1 MSEEYNRYD
10 LGNDPEEKSETT
22 ENKEAQETMET
33 AEAAEAETAAAAEA
47 TETTKNTENTE
58 NTSYAFSYRKAGE
71 ERKDQENGES
81 FTRTYT
87 GSHRESTQE
96 TGQNQ
101 NAGNSTRTPYSSYH
115 FSSQIPTEPKKKV
128 KNKRKKNKGGQM
140 SIGKRLGMA
149 AATAA
154 VFGLV
159 AGAVFVGV
167 SYAGNQLLP
176 QKESA
181 KIENTQISSGSM
193 DSSSLVNQK
202 SDSDSVSGV
211 SEVAR
216 NVMPSVVSITGIS
229 IQEIPNYFGFGTQQY
244 EGQSSGSGIIVGQND
259 TELLIATNNHVVKDT
274 NSITVCFTNQDGT
287 AAVSDTLTDTSADG
301 SDTEKQDQN
310 VDLENAVE
318 AKIKGT
324 DADNDLAVVAVKL
337 EDIPED
343 LKSQIK
349 VATLGDSD
357 SLVIGEQVVAI
368 GNALGYGQSVTSGY
382 VSALNK
388 KVSSENADSTFI
400 QTDAAINP
408 GNSGGAL
415 LNMKGELIGINSAKI
430 ASDEVEGMGF
440 AIPISKAEPILDEL
454 MSKET
459 RDKVEDENKAAYIG
473 VTCKNVTSDAA
484 EYYNMPLGVF
494 VDSVSEDGPAD
505 KAGIQAGDIIR
516 KIDGTSVETFD
527 NLTEQL
533 SYYEAGEK
541 IDFVIARANGGEYK
555 EETVTVELGARKD
568 IQKNTEN
575 QRGN

>member
-10 LGNDPEEKSETT
+10 LGNDPEEKSETPET
-22 ENKEAQETMET
+22 TAAQETMET

-47 TETTKNTENTE
+47 TENTE

-71 ERKDQENGES
+71 ERKDQEKGES

-87 GSHRESTQE
+87 GSNSNREYTKE
-96 TGQNQ
+96 AEQNQ
-101 NAGNSTRTPYSSYH
+101 NTGNSTQTPYSSYH
-115 FSSQIPTEPKKKV
+115 FSSQIPPEPEKKV

-140 SIGKRLGMA
+140 SFGKRLGMA

-202 SDSDSVSGV
+202 SGSDSVSGV

-229 IQEIPNYFGFGTQQY
+229 IQEIPNYFGFGTQKY

-357 SLVIGEQVVAI
+357 SMVIGEQVVAI

-440 AIPISKAEPILDEL
+440 AIPISKAQPILDEL

-541 IDFVIARANGGEYK
+541 IDFVIARANDGEYK

-575 QRGN
+575 RRGN

>member
-10 LGNDPEEKSETT
+10 LGNDPEEKSETAATT
-22 ENKEAQETMET
+22 ENVSA
-33 AEAAEAETAAAAEA
+33 
-47 TETTKNTENTE
+47 E

-71 ERKDQENGES
+71 ERKDQGNEES

-87 GSHRESTQE
+87 GSHREYTHDA
-96 TGQNQ
+96 GQNQ
-101 NAGNSTRTPYSSYH
+101 NSDKSTQTPYSSYH
-115 FSSQIPTEPKKKV
+115 FSSQIPPEPEKKM
-128 KNKRKKNKGGQM
+128 KNKKKKNKGGQM
-140 SIGKRLGMA
+140 SFGKRLGMA

-159 AGAVFVGV
+159 AGSVFVGV
-167 SYAGNQLLP
+167 TYTGNQLLP
-176 QKESA
+176 EKEST
-181 KIENTQISSGSM
+181 KIENTQTSSGSV
-193 DSSSLVNQK
+193 DSGSLINQK
-202 SDSDSVSGV
+202 SSSDSGSGV

-229 IQEIPNYFGFGTQQY
+229 IQEIPNYFGFGTQKY

-287 AAVSDTLTDTSADG
+287 AAVSDTLTDTSTNG
-301 SDTEKQDQN
+301 GDTDSQN

-324 DADNDLAVVAVKL
+324 DADNDLAVVAVKI

-343 LKSQIK
+343 LRSQIK

-440 AIPISKAEPILDEL
+440 AIPISKAQPILDEL

-473 VTCKNVTSDAA
+473 ITCKNVTSDAA

-541 IDFVIARANGGEYK
+541 IDFVISRANGGEYK
-555 EETVTVELGARKD
+555 EQTVTVELGAKKD
-568 IQKNTEN
+568 IQNNTEN
-575 QRGN
+575 RRENR

>member
-33 AEAAEAETAAAAEA
+33 AEAVDTETAAT
-47 TETTKNTENTE
+47 TESAE

-71 ERKDQENGES
+71 ERKDQGNGES

-87 GSHRESTQE
+87 GSNREYTKE
-96 TGQNQ
+96 GEQNQ
-101 NAGNSTRTPYSSYH
+101 NTGNSTQTPYSSYH
-115 FSSQIPTEPKKKV
+115 FSSQIPPEPEKKV

-140 SIGKRLGMA
+140 SFGKRLGMA
-149 AATAA
+149 VATAA

-181 KIENTQISSGSM
+181 KIENTQISSGGTG
-193 DSSSLVNQK
+193 DGSLVSQK
-202 SDSDSVSGV
+202 TGSYAGSSV

-244 EGQSSGSGIIVGQND
+244 EIPSSGSGIIVGQNE
-259 TELLIATNNHVVKDT
+259 TELLIATNNHVIKDT

-287 AAVSDTLTDTSADG
+287 AVGSNNLTDTSADAESDMDEG
-301 SDTEKQDQN
+301 SE
-310 VDLENAVE
+310 VDIDNAVE

-343 LKSQIK
+343 VLSQIK
-349 VATLGDSD
+349 VAAIGESD

-430 ASDEVEGMGF
+430 AEEKVEGMGF
-440 AIPISKAEPILDEL
+440 AIPISKAQPILDEL

-473 VTCKNVTSDAA
+473 VNLKNVTADAA

-494 VDSVSEDGPAD
+494 VDSVAEDSPAD

-516 KIDGTSVETFD
+516 KIDGTSVETAD
-527 NLTEQL
+527 NLKEQL

-575 QRGN
+575 RRDN

>member
-33 AEAAEAETAAAAEA
+33 AEAVDTETAA
-47 TETTKNTENTE
+47 TTENTESAE

-87 GSHRESTQE
+87 GSNREYTKE
-96 TGQNQ
+96 AEQNQ
-101 NAGNSTRTPYSSYH
+101 NTGNSTQTPYSSYH
-115 FSSQIPTEPKKKV
+115 FSSQIPPEPEKKV
-128 KNKRKKNKGGQM
+128 TNKRKKNKGGQM
-140 SIGKRLGMA
+140 SFGKRLGMA

-176 QKESA
+176 KKESA
-181 KIENTQISSGSM
+181 KIENTQISSGGTG
-193 DSSSLVNQK
+193 DGSLVSQK
-202 SDSDSVSGV
+202 TGSYAGSSV

-244 EGQSSGSGIIVGQND
+244 EIPSSGSGIIVGQNE
-259 TELLIATNNHVVKDT
+259 TELLIATNNHVIKDT

-287 AAVSDTLTDTSADG
+287 AVGSNNLTDTSADAESDMDEG
-301 SDTEKQDQN
+301 SE
-310 VDLENAVE
+310 VDIDNAVE

-343 LKSQIK
+343 VLSQIK
-349 VATLGDSD
+349 VAAIGESD

-430 ASDEVEGMGF
+430 AEEKVEGMGF
-440 AIPISKAEPILDEL
+440 AIPISKAQPILDEL

-575 QRGN
+575 RRGN

>member
-10 LGNDPEEKSETT
+10 LGNDPEEKSETPET
-22 ENKEAQETMET
+22 TAAQETMET
-33 AEAAEAETAAAAEA
+33 AEAVDTETAA
-47 TETTKNTENTE
+47 TTENTESVE

-87 GSHRESTQE
+87 GSHREYTHDS
-96 TGQNQ
+96 GQNQ
-101 NAGNSTRTPYSSYH
+101 NSDQNTQSPYSSYH
-115 FSSQIPTEPKKKV
+115 FSSQIPPEPEKKV
-128 KNKRKKNKGGQM
+128 KNKRKKSKGGQM
-140 SIGKRLGMA
+140 SFGKRLGMA

-167 SYAGNQLLP
+167 NYAGNQLLP

-181 KIENTQISSGSM
+181 KIENTQISSGGTGGG
-193 DSSSLVNQK
+193 SLVSQDTGSNAG
-202 SDSDSVSGV
+202 SSV

-229 IQEIPNYFGFGTQQY
+229 IKEIPNYFGFGTQKY
-244 EGQSSGSGIIVGQND
+244 EGQNRGSGIIVGQND

-287 AAVSDTLTDTSADG
+287 AAVSDTLTDTSMNS
-301 SDTEKQDQN
+301 SDTESQDQN
-310 VDLENAVE
+310 VNLENAVE

-324 DADNDLAVVAVKL
+324 DAENDLAVVAVKL

-343 LKSQIK
+343 VKSQIK

-357 SLVIGEQVVAI
+357 SLIIGEQVVAI

-415 LNMKGELIGINSAKI
+415 LNMNGELIGINSAKI

-440 AIPISKAEPILDEL
+440 AIPISKAQPILDEL

-473 VTCKNVTSDAA
+473 ITCKNVTSDAA
-484 EYYNMPLGVF
+484 GYYNMPLGVF
-494 VDSVSEDGPAD
+494 VDSVTEDGPAD

-527 NLTEQL
+527 DLTEQL

-575 QRGN
+575 RRGN

>member
-10 LGNDPEEKSETT
+10 LGNDPEEKSETAATT
-22 ENKEAQETMET
+22 ENVSA
-33 AEAAEAETAAAAEA
+33 
-47 TETTKNTENTE
+47 E

-71 ERKDQENGES
+71 ERKDQGNEES

-87 GSHRESTQE
+87 GSHREYTHDA
-96 TGQNQ
+96 GQNQ
-101 NAGNSTRTPYSSYH
+101 NSDKSTQTPYSSYH
-115 FSSQIPTEPKKKV
+115 FSSQIPPEPEKKM
-128 KNKRKKNKGGQM
+128 KNKKKKNKGGQM
-140 SIGKRLGMA
+140 SFGKRLGMA

-159 AGAVFVGV
+159 AGSVFVGV
-167 SYAGNQLLP
+167 TYTGNQLLP
-176 QKESA
+176 EKEST
-181 KIENTQISSGSM
+181 KIENTQTSSGSV
-193 DSSSLVNQK
+193 DSGSLINQK
-202 SDSDSVSGV
+202 SSSDSGSGV

-229 IQEIPNYFGFGTQQY
+229 IQEIPNYFGFGTQKY

-287 AAVSDTLTDTSADG
+287 AAVSDTLTDTSTNGGDMD
-301 SDTEKQDQN
+301 SQN

-324 DADNDLAVVAVKL
+324 DADNDLAVVAVKI

-343 LKSQIK
+343 LRSQIK

-440 AIPISKAEPILDEL
+440 AIPISKAQPILDEL

-473 VTCKNVTSDAA
+473 ITCKNVTSDAA

-541 IDFVIARANGGEYK
+541 IDFVISRANGGEYK
-555 EETVTVELGARKD
+555 EQTVTVELGAKKD
-568 IQKNTEN
+568 IQNNTEN
-575 QRGN
+575 RRGNR

>member
-33 AEAAEAETAAAAEA
+33 AEAVDTETAA
-47 TETTKNTENTE
+47 TTENTEGAE

-71 ERKDQENGES
+71 ERKDQGNGES

-87 GSHRESTQE
+87 GSNREYTKE
-96 TGQNQ
+96 AGQNQ
-101 NAGNSTRTPYSSYH
+101 NTGNRTQTPYSSYH
-115 FSSQIPTEPKKKV
+115 FSSQIPPEPEKKV

-140 SIGKRLGMA
+140 SFGKRLGMA

-159 AGAVFVGV
+159 AGTVFVGV
-167 SYAGNQLLP
+167 NYAGNQLLP
-176 QKESA
+176 QKEAA
-181 KIENTQISSGSM
+181 KIENTQISSGETG
-193 DSSSLVNQK
+193 DGSLV
-202 SDSDSVSGV
+202 SRDTGSYAGSGV

-229 IQEIPNYFGFGTQQY
+229 IQEIPNYFGFGTQKY

-287 AAVSDTLTDTSADG
+287 AAVSDTLTDTSTNG
-301 SDTEKQDQN
+301 GDTDSQN

-324 DADNDLAVVAVKL
+324 DADNDLAVVAVKI

-343 LKSQIK
+343 LRSQIK

-440 AIPISKAEPILDEL
+440 AIPISKAQPILDEL

-459 RDKVEDENKAAYIG
+459 RDKVEDEKKAAYIG
-473 VTCKNVTSDAA
+473 ITCKNVTSDAA

-541 IDFVIARANGGEYK
+541 IDFVISRANGGEYK
-555 EETVTVELGARKD
+555 EQTVTVELGAKKD
-568 IQKNTEN
+568 IQNNTEN
-575 QRGN
+575 RRGNR

>member
-10 LGNDPEEKSETT
+10 LGNDPEEKSETAATT
-22 ENKEAQETMET
+22 ENFSA
-33 AEAAEAETAAAAEA
+33 
-47 TETTKNTENTE
+47 E

-71 ERKDQENGES
+71 ERKDQGNEES

-87 GSHRESTQE
+87 GSHREYTHDA
-96 TGQNQ
+96 GQNQ
-101 NAGNSTRTPYSSYH
+101 NSDKSTQTPYSSYH
-115 FSSQIPTEPKKKV
+115 FSSQIPPEPEKKM
-128 KNKRKKNKGGQM
+128 KNKKKKNKGGQM
-140 SIGKRLGMA
+140 SFGKRLGMA

-159 AGAVFVGV
+159 AGSVFVGV
-167 SYAGNQLLP
+167 TYTGNQLLP
-176 QKESA
+176 EKEST
-181 KIENTQISSGSM
+181 KIENTQTSSGSV
-193 DSSSLVNQK
+193 DSGSLINQK
-202 SDSDSVSGV
+202 SSSDSGSGV

-229 IQEIPNYFGFGTQQY
+229 IQEIPNYFGFGTQKY

-287 AAVSDTLTDTSADG
+287 AAVSDTLTDTSTNG
-301 SDTEKQDQN
+301 GDTDSQN

-324 DADNDLAVVAVKL
+324 DADNDLAVVAVKI

-343 LKSQIK
+343 LRSQIK

-440 AIPISKAEPILDEL
+440 AIPISKAQPILDEL

-473 VTCKNVTSDAA
+473 ITCKNVTSDAA

-541 IDFVIARANGGEYK
+541 IDFVISRANGGEYK
-555 EETVTVELGARKD
+555 EQTVTVELGAKKD
-568 IQKNTEN
+568 IQNNTEN
-575 QRGN
+575 RRGNR

>member
-10 LGNDPEEKSETT
+10 LGNDPEEKSETAATT
-22 ENKEAQETMET
+22 ENVSA
-33 AEAAEAETAAAAEA
+33 
-47 TETTKNTENTE
+47 E

-71 ERKDQENGES
+71 ERKDQGNEES

-87 GSHRESTQE
+87 GSHREYTHDA
-96 TGQNQ
+96 GQNQ
-101 NAGNSTRTPYSSYH
+101 NSDKSTQTPYSSYH
-115 FSSQIPTEPKKKV
+115 FSSQIPPEPEKKM
-128 KNKRKKNKGGQM
+128 KNKKKKNKGGQM
-140 SIGKRLGMA
+140 SFGKRLGMA

-159 AGAVFVGV
+159 AGSVFVGV
-167 SYAGNQLLP
+167 TYTGNQLLP
-176 QKESA
+176 EKEST
-181 KIENTQISSGSM
+181 KIENTQTSSGSV
-193 DSSSLVNQK
+193 DSGSLINQK
-202 SDSDSVSGV
+202 SSSDSGSGV

-229 IQEIPNYFGFGTQQY
+229 IQEIPNYFGFGTQKY

-287 AAVSDTLTDTSADG
+287 AAVSDTLTDTSTNG
-301 SDTEKQDQN
+301 GDTDSQN

-324 DADNDLAVVAVKL
+324 DADNDLAVVAVKI

-343 LKSQIK
+343 LRSQIK

-440 AIPISKAEPILDEL
+440 AIPISKAQPILDEL

-473 VTCKNVTSDAA
+473 ITCKNVTSDAA

-541 IDFVIARANGGEYK
+541 IDFVISRANGGEYK
-555 EETVTVELGARKD
+555 EQTVTVELGAKKD
-568 IQKNTEN
+568 IQNNTEN
-575 QRGN
+575 RRGNR

>member
-1 MSEEYNRYD
+1 
-10 LGNDPEEKSETT
+10 
-22 ENKEAQETMET
+22 
-33 AEAAEAETAAAAEA
+33 
-47 TETTKNTENTE
+47 
-58 NTSYAFSYRKAGE
+58 
-71 ERKDQENGES
+71 
-81 FTRTYT
+81 
-87 GSHRESTQE
+87 
-96 TGQNQ
+96 
-101 NAGNSTRTPYSSYH
+101 H
-115 FSSQIPTEPKKKV
+115 FSSQIPPEPEKKV

-140 SIGKRLGMA
+140 SFGKRLGMA

-159 AGAVFVGV
+159 AGPVFVGV
-167 SYAGNQLLP
+167 NYAGNQLLP
-176 QKESA
+176 QKEAA
-181 KIENTQISSGSM
+181 KIENTQISSGETG
-193 DSSSLVNQK
+193 DGSLV
-202 SDSDSVSGV
+202 SRDTGSYAGSGV

-229 IQEIPNYFGFGTQQY
+229 IQEIPNYFGFGTQKY

-287 AAVSDTLTDTSADG
+287 AAVSDTLTDTSTNG
-301 SDTEKQDQN
+301 GDTDSQN

-324 DADNDLAVVAVKL
+324 DADNDLAVVAVKI

-343 LKSQIK
+343 LRSQIK

-440 AIPISKAEPILDEL
+440 AIPISKAQPILDEL

-473 VTCKNVTSDAA
+473 ITCKNVTSDAA

-541 IDFVIARANGGEYK
+541 IDFVISRANGGEYK
-555 EETVTVELGARKD
+555 EQTVTVELGAKKD
-568 IQKNTEN
+568 IQNNTEN
-575 QRGN
+575 RRGNR

>member
-33 AEAAEAETAAAAEA
+33 AEAVDTETAA
-47 TETTKNTENTE
+47 TTENTEGAE

-71 ERKDQENGES
+71 ERKDQGNGES

-87 GSHRESTQE
+87 GSNREYTKE
-96 TGQNQ
+96 AGQNQ
-101 NAGNSTRTPYSSYH
+101 NTGNRTQTPYSSYH
-115 FSSQIPTEPKKKV
+115 FSSQIPPEPEKKV

-140 SIGKRLGMA
+140 SFGKRLGMA

-159 AGAVFVGV
+159 AGTVFVGV
-167 SYAGNQLLP
+167 NYAGNQLLP
-176 QKESA
+176 QKEAA
-181 KIENTQISSGSM
+181 KIENTQISSGETG
-193 DSSSLVNQK
+193 DGSLV
-202 SDSDSVSGV
+202 SRDTGSYAGSGV

-229 IQEIPNYFGFGTQQY
+229 IQEIPNYFGFGTQKY

-287 AAVSDTLTDTSADG
+287 AAVSDTLTDTSTNG
-301 SDTEKQDQN
+301 GDTDSQN

-324 DADNDLAVVAVKL
+324 DADNDLAVVAVKI

-343 LKSQIK
+343 LRSQIK

-368 GNALGYGQSVTSGY
+368 GNALGYGQSVTSGH

-440 AIPISKAEPILDEL
+440 AIPISKAQPILDEL

-473 VTCKNVTSDAA
+473 ITCKNVTSDAA

-541 IDFVIARANGGEYK
+541 IDFVISRANGGEYK
-555 EETVTVELGARKD
+555 EQTVTVELGAKKD
-568 IQKNTEN
+568 IQNNTEN
-575 QRGN
+575 RRGNR

>member
-33 AEAAEAETAAAAEA
+33 AEAVDTETAAT
-47 TETTKNTENTE
+47 TESAE

-87 GSHRESTQE
+87 GSHREYTHDS
-96 TGQNQ
+96 GQNQ
-101 NAGNSTRTPYSSYH
+101 NSDQNTQSPYSSYH
-115 FSSQIPTEPKKKV
+115 FSSQIPPEPEKKV
-128 KNKRKKNKGGQM
+128 KNKRKKSKGGQM
-140 SIGKRLGMA
+140 SFGKRLGMA

-176 QKESA
+176 EKESA
-181 KIENTQISSGSM
+181 KIENTQISSGGTG
-193 DSSSLVNQK
+193 DTSLVSQDTG
-202 SDSDSVSGV
+202 SYAGSSVSD
-211 SEVAR
+211 VAR

-229 IQEIPNYFGFGTQQY
+229 IQEIPNYFGFGTQKY

-287 AAVSDTLTDTSADG
+287 AAVSDTLTDTSMNS
-301 SDTEKQDQN
+301 SDTESQDQN
-310 VDLENAVE
+310 VNLENAVE

-357 SLVIGEQVVAI
+357 SLIIGEQVVAI

-415 LNMKGELIGINSAKI
+415 LNMNGELIGINSAKI

-440 AIPISKAEPILDEL
+440 AIPISKAQPILDEL

-473 VTCKNVTSDAA
+473 VNLKNVTADAA

-494 VDSVSEDGPAD
+494 VDSVAEDSPAD

-516 KIDGTSVETFD
+516 KIDGTSVETAD
-527 NLTEQL
+527 NLAEQL

-575 QRGN
+575 RRGN

>member
-33 AEAAEAETAAAAEA
+33 AEAVDTETAA
-47 TETTKNTENTE
+47 TTENTEGAE

-71 ERKDQENGES
+71 ERKDQGNGES

-87 GSHRESTQE
+87 GSNREYTKE
-96 TGQNQ
+96 AGQNQ
-101 NAGNSTRTPYSSYH
+101 NTGKRTQTPYSSYH
-115 FSSQIPTEPKKKV
+115 FSSQIPPEPEKKV

-140 SIGKRLGMA
+140 SFGKRLGMA

-159 AGAVFVGV
+159 AGTVFVGV
-167 SYAGNQLLP
+167 NYAGNQLLP
-176 QKESA
+176 QKEAA
-181 KIENTQISSGSM
+181 KIENTQISSGETG
-193 DSSSLVNQK
+193 DGSLV
-202 SDSDSVSGV
+202 SRDTGSYAGSGV

-229 IQEIPNYFGFGTQQY
+229 IQEIPNYFGFGTQKY

-287 AAVSDTLTDTSADG
+287 AAVSDTLTDTSTNG
-301 SDTEKQDQN
+301 GDTDSQN

-324 DADNDLAVVAVKL
+324 DADNDLAVVAVKI

-343 LKSQIK
+343 LRSQIK

-440 AIPISKAEPILDEL
+440 AIPISKAQPILDEL

-473 VTCKNVTSDAA
+473 ITCKNVTSDAA

-541 IDFVIARANGGEYK
+541 IDFVISRANGGEYK

-575 QRGN
+575 RRGN